1 MARARPGSSICGPDP
16 NVKEDTGVLNVSRLL
31 NRQVGLTEEEIAA

>member
-1 MARARPGSSICGPDP
+1 
-16 NVKEDTGVLNVSRLL
+16 VKEDTGVLNVSRLL